1 MSHQRGFTLIE
12 ILIAMALAVILLM
25 IALPSFQESI
35 RKGRRSDAVNAL
47 AQIQQAQ
54 ERWRANN
61 LSYSSNLAALGL
73 SANSTGGL
81 YALTLSNTSAT
92 GYTATATANAGASQ
106 ARDQS
111 CIALSV
117 TLAAGNLGYTSMNAQ
132 SQVDTTNANRCW
144 AR

>member
-1 MSHQRGFTLIE
+1 MSHQRGFTLVE

-35 RKGRRSDAVNAL
+35 RKTRRSDAVNAL

-73 SANSTGGL
+73 ASNSTGGL
-81 YALTLSNTSAT
+81 YTLTLSNTGPTS
-92 GYTATATANAGASQ
+92 YTATATANASTSQ
-106 ARDQS
+106 AGDER

-117 TLAAGNLGYTSMNAQ
+117 TLAAGNLSYTSMNAQ